1 MKLVV
6 LLCIAVVGGLVV
18 SHGILLR
25 LNDSVSD
32 SDKRIIDYTIVYMIW
47 PMGGIN

>member
-25 LNDSVSD
+25 FV
-32 SDKRIIDYTIVYMIW
+32 IVYKKVDLRGVFFFLPNIR
-47 PMGGIN
+47 